1 VRVLPYAKPVFEV
14 RTDHFVGALPCPAI
28 AHVRFEHLEKVVK
41 VVEQPAAQY
50 IGEVIVQHL
59 GVIAQLVRYLARC
72 AHGIQ
77 RVGDEASTNGNIHGL
92 LRRVRVDYSPS
103 RNVRGLVRGFSSQ
116 SKHAPVRIADP
127 FMMRSFL
134 SSPLVVVGKGLKLTR
149 NR

>member
-1 VRVLPYAKPVFEV
+1 
-14 RTDHFVGALPCPAI
+14 
-28 AHVRFEHLEKVVK
+28 VRFKHLEKVVNS
-41 VVEQPAAQY
+41 VEQPAAQY

-92 LRRVRVDYSPS
+92 LRRVRVDYGPS

-127 FMMRSFL
+127 FIMIAHVIAPCVSFTISTTVSL
-134 SSPLVVVGKGLKLTR
+134 LRCADIV
-149 NR
+149 